1 MIKSGRFEIE
11 PLIDLPGAAPAVESA
26 PAIKAACVTAGK
38 GRVKLPPA
46 DHMFVPCASA
56 NCPMVRS

>member
-1 MIKSGRFEIE
+1 MLASLATERAKQ
-11 PLIDLPGAAPAVESA
+11 DGAAPAVESA